1 MNAEVQQ
8 QKTSSWREVPESAL
22 GQASRLVSGAPGQHS
37 GHRGSVDSGMGKPVL
52 GRLWRGRAGPGRRRG
67 QQGNPEHR
75 LYADRMPGPCHR
87 PPLLLTT
94 DKAASAGPVQAPA
107 VVVSGANGNGGGC
120 PHRSSCS
127 PFLRGANGP
136 EWEPKRPLPPPG
148 QTATGAHLHCPRQR
162 PGLLLPRRK
171 QPIWYI
177 LITTWSHYF
186 RIALRIESAFP
197 K

>member
-107 VVVSGANGNGGGC
+107 VVVSGANGNGGGVPTGVPAAPSLGVPMDQSGNQKDRFHHQGKQPQVHTC
-120 PHRSSCS
+120 TVPGRDLASCS
-127 PFLRGANGP
+127 PG
-136 EWEPKRPLPPPG
+136 
-148 QTATGAHLHCPRQR
+148 
-162 PGLLLPRRK
+162 
-171 QPIWYI
+171 
-177 LITTWSHYF
+177 
-186 RIALRIESAFP
+186 ESSQFGTF
-197 K
+197 